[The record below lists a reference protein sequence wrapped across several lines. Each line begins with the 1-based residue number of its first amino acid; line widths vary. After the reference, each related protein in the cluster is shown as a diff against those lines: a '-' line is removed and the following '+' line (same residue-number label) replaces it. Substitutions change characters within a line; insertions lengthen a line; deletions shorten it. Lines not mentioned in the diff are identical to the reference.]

1 MTLVRVVNSSPLIVF
16 QRIGQLSLLRDLLEH
31 VYILAQS
38 LRLVVIGSAG
48 LLLRAKERGL
58 IPRVRP
64 LMQAM
69 QAVDFHISERVFT
82 GILAAAD
89 EI

>member
-1 MTLVRVVNSSPLIVF
+1 VGAGEREAIALALEMGAAELI
-16 QRIGQLSLLRDLLEH
+16 LDDLAARR
-31 VYILAQS
+31 LAQS
-38 LRLVVIGSAG
+38 LLLVVIGSAG